1 MIKELYDRTF
11 YKICTHD
18 HSADIERYYVV
29 VGNSE
34 VDFLLFNLQLIRQ
47 CAFLNFILAYL

>member
-1 MIKELYDRTF
+1 MIKELYDRTL
-11 YKICTHD
+11 YKICTHN
-18 HSADIERYYVV
+18 HSADVECYYVV

>member
-11 YKICTHD
+11 YKIGTHD
-18 HSADIERYYVV
+18 YSADIECYYVV

-34 VDFLLFNLQLIRQ
+34 VDFLLFNLQLIR
-47 CAFLNFILAYL
+47 